1 MKKIYYYFGECGRV
15 TKVLL
20 TVGIVAAVIAVT
32 FLFKDGFSP
41 LVNDDEHF
49 TLYSAWSL
57 FFLSISIF
65 AFVANH
71 CIHKICTDIA
81 TLLKEIEERKKD

>member
-32 FLFKDGFSP
+32 FLFR
-41 LVNDDEHF
+41 V
-49 TLYSAWSL
+49 
-57 FFLSISIF
+57 
-65 AFVANH
+65 
-71 CIHKICTDIA
+71 C
-81 TLLKEIEERKKD
+81 

>member
-65 AFVANH
+65 AFAANH

-81 TLLKEIEERKKD
+81 TLLKEIEESKKD